1 MKKFSRGER
10 VEMTTTE
17 APFYQKGDEAV
28 IISSKYSPVENEI
41 VYLGIF
47 ENTKEWF
54 FKQSQCKKVE
64 ITS

>member
-1 MKKFSRGER
+1 MKQFSRGER

-28 IISSKYSPVENEI
+28 IISGKYNPAEKEI
-41 VYLGIF
+41 VYLGVF
-47 ENTKEWF
+47 ENTKEWL